1 MQRLSDPT
9 TRAYKWRYL
18 AFLAVAVV
26 LVLGWQYFTSSPRYS
41 IFTVLFL
48 VAAMAAAVT
57 ITMRRMFWYL
67 ADDVIEEGAVLVARR
82 NGAEVRVPFE
92 DIIDV
97 YAVNTAVRE
106 GISVQLRARVPPFG
120 EHIVFWPPSWKSV
133 DRHEMDVIA
142 AGLKSRIARG
152 RAA

>member
-1 MQRLSDPT
+1 MRRLSDPI

-18 AFLAVAVV
+18 ASLTVAVA
-26 LVLGWQYFTSSPRYS
+26 LVLGWQYFTSSPRYT

-48 VAAMAAAVT
+48 VAVLAAAVT
-57 ITMRRMFWYL
+57 ITVRRMFWYL
-67 ADDVIEEGAVLVARR
+67 ADEVIEEDAVLVARR

-92 DIIDV
+92 NIIDV
-97 YAVNTAVRE
+97 CAVTTALRE
-106 GISVQLRARVPPFG
+106 GISVQLRAKVSPFG
-120 EHIVFWPPSWKSV
+120 THIVFWPSGWKSV
-133 DRHEMDVIA
+133 DGHEMDVIA